1 LGGARSGKSAW
12 AERAARESGRPVLY
26 LATATA
32 IDDEMTERIA
42 AHRAARPV
50 EWRTVEAPLDLAAA
64 LRAQARPGD
73 LVLVDCLTVWT
84 SNAILERLGGS
95 AADDLPAAA
104 WRTIEA
110 EVLAAARDLL
120 RAAKSAEVALILIS
134 NEVGMGVVPPFPLG
148 RRYRD
153 VLGRVNQAVA
163 SEADKVILMIAGLP
177 IDLRRLALLQGH

>member
-1 LGGARSGKSAW
+1 
-12 AERAARESGRPVLY
+12 VLY

-32 IDDEMTERIA
+32 DDDEMAERIA
-42 AHRAARPV
+42 AHRAARLV
-50 EWRTVEAPLDLAAA
+50 EWRTVEAPLDLATA

-84 SNAILERLGGS
+84 SNVVLERLGGG
-95 AADDLPAAA
+95 ATDDDLPAAA
-104 WRTIEA
+104 WRTVEA
-110 EVLAAARDLL
+110 DVLAAARDLL
-120 RAAKSAEVALILIS
+120 RAARDLKVTLILIS

-177 IDLRRLALLQGH
+177 IDLRRLALLEGH